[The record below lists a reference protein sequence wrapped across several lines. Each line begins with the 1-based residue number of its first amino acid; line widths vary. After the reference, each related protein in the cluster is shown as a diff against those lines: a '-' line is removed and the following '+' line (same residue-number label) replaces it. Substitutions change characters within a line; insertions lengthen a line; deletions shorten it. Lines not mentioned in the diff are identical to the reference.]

1 MVNAYPRESVEF
13 QPVNVTRDGIA
24 VTTGL
29 AFAIVTDGQR
39 PTTFTTAAVV
49 DGSIG
54 VMITGLAAGTYR
66 IFAQLT
72 ASPEIP
78 VIDCG
83 YFYIT

>member
-13 QPVNVTRDGIA
+13 QPVKITRDGLAI
-24 VTTGL
+24 TTGL
-29 AFAIVTDGQR
+29 SFAIAVDGAR
-39 PTTFTTAAVV
+39 PVTFTAATVLN
-49 DGSIG
+49 DEPG
-54 VMITGLAAGTYR
+54 VMISGLAAGTYR
-66 IFAQLT
+66 IFARLD